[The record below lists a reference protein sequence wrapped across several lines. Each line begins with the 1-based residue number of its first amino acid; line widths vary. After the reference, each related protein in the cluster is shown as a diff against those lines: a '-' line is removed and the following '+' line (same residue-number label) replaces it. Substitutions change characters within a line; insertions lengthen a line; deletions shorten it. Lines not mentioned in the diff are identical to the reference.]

1 MSDVRLI
8 DANALDFALVDEYI
22 TDKSQ
27 TAALTGKGRCIF
39 NAAID
44 IARCRVGDAPTIDAT
59 PARHGEWRIV
69 NVPKKW
75 GGPTL
80 RCSECN
86 TGTTYKWNYCPNC
99 GAKMDGG
106 AENV

>member
-1 MSDVRLI
+1 MAVRLI
-8 DANALDFALVDEYI
+8 DANTLDFALVDEYM
-22 TDKSQ
+22 TNEDPL
-27 TAALTGKGRCIF
+27 AAIIF

-44 IARCRVGDAPTIDAT
+44 IARCRVGDAPTIDAKT
-59 PARHGEWRIV
+59 VKHGTWRIV

-75 GGPTL
+75 GGPTM

-86 TGTTYKWNYCPNC
+86 TGGRKLWNYCPDC

-106 AENV
+106 AEG